1 MRASLPLVLSVAV
14 VSLFSGCLTQ
24 PVARSGG
31 PGSITVPNSN
41 PIAIQRAANSAFSQY
56 GFSPSRRNPPG
67 SLAFDRPAGTM
78 GSLAFG
84 GMMRTTSF
92 RVRVQLIQLPGTND
106 FRLIPEVD
114 RVNNAN
120 VAGFEDSVRMMN
132 VWSGQ
137 FKPIMRQ
144 IKEQASNAGPGR

>member
-1 MRASLPLVLSVAV
+1 
-14 VSLFSGCLTQ
+14 
-24 PVARSGG
+24 
-31 PGSITVPNSN
+31 
-41 PIAIQRAANSAFSQY
+41 
-56 GFSPSRRNPPG
+56 
-67 SLAFDRPAGTM
+67 
-78 GSLAFG
+78 
-84 GMMRTTSF
+84 MMRTTSF